1 MYSIKSLYIL
11 FLQYKLTVE
20 NDYFDNPHKIE
31 PEIVKM
37 NPKIKI
43 M

>member
-1 MYSIKSLYIL
+1 MYLSLCIL
-11 FLQYKLTVE
+11 YLQYKLIDCIE
-20 NDYFDNPHKIE
+20 NDYFENPHKIE